1 MPDTMRYLVEIDGQW
16 RHTAYTPA
24 QTALVQQLLR
34 EGLSLD
40 AVWHQTGIP
49 YSSLRYVAAMRHV
62 SRVLTPPEQPHA

>member
-1 MPDTMRYLVEIDGQW
+1 MPDTIRYLVEVDGQW

-34 EGLSLD
+34 DGVSLD
-40 AVWHQTGIP
+40 QIWQQTGIP

-62 SRVLTPPEQPHA
+62 SRVLTPKESAHA